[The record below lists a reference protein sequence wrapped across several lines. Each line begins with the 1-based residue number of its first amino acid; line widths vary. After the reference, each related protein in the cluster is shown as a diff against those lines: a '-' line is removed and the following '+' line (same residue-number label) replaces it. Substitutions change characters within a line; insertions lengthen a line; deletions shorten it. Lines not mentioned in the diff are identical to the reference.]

1 VSAYLNK
8 PSAALSKLPLFV
20 EIILVL
26 QVALYISVFFNIPVA
41 RQVVGFLYLTFI
53 PGFVILRLFR
63 EDKLGLT
70 ETVLFSVGLSV
81 AFMLLAGLVVNEV
94 GLFVGVK
101 QPLEPT
107 ILVLVLSAFVLLA
120 TLVNYFRGSH
130 DLPPIGLT
138 KDNVWKILVL
148 CLLPVL
154 SIVGAYV
161 ANVTGNTSVLLLA
174 LASVLA
180 VFLVAAYSKRL
191 NIEKLYLIII
201 LLIAITLLFQFT
213 LISNYVQGFDIKN
226 ENYIATLTQS
236 SGYWNSSASF
246 SSDVYGRFYSM
257 LSITVLPTVYANI
270 LNMDPTWVFK
280 IIYPL
285 IFALVPLALY
295 FLWRNKLGTTVAFI
309 SAFLFMSQ
317 LTFYTEIP
325 ALARQM
331 IGEVFF
337 VLLFLLLFSKNIRT
351 QNVKILFVIFG
362 FCLIVS
368 HYSMAFI
375 FAFFI
380 ALMWLIGY
388 LAKKP
393 FRHLSLS
400 MVVLFIVLMFSY
412 YAITSSSANI
422 TSIAQN
428 LNPIFNGLNSFL
440 DPGSRGSTVLEGLG
454 LASAP
459 TLLNSVSRTIQYVI
473 EFFIVIGFI
482 VLFLQRKKK
491 DFDFEYFVP
500 CSIAMLIL
508 AMCIVLPDFANSLNM
523 TRFFHVS
530 LFFIAPLFAIGCVEL
545 FRFATNLFGFAA
557 KRKTQIYSFVFI
569 LLILG
574 SYFLFQTSFV
584 YQATG
589 SESWSLPLSRYRLG
603 SALYTEFEYA
613 TEPQA
618 ISAEWLA
625 HNTDSSKLLV
635 YADQTVSPNL
645 VSYGGI
651 YISHVFL
658 LTNYT
663 APQLGQ
669 FVYLGELST
678 LYGKIYS
685 NNAASNVSRAL
696 NSQALSLIYNN
707 GYCEIYK
714 QQFAP

>member
-1 VSAYLNK
+1 MSAYLNK

-26 QVALYISVFFNIPVA
+26 QVALYITVFFDIPVA
-41 RQVVGFLYLTFI
+41 RQVIGFLYLTFI
-53 PGFVILRLFR
+53 PGFVILKLFK

-81 AFMLLAGLVVNEV
+81 AFMLLAGLLVNEV

-154 SIVGAYV
+154 SIAGAYV

-180 VFLVAAYSKRL
+180 VFIVAAYSKRL
-191 NIEKLYLIII
+191 DIQKLHLIII
-201 LLIAITLLFQFT
+201 LLIAITLLFQFS
-213 LISNYVQGFDIKN
+213 LISNYVQGYDIKT
-226 ENYIATLTQS
+226 ENYVATLTQS

-246 SSDVYGRFYSM
+246 SSAVYGRFYSM

-285 IFALVPLALY
+285 IFALVPIALY
-295 FLWRNKLGTTVAFI
+295 FLWRNKLGASVAFI

-317 LTFYTEIP
+317 VTFYTEIP

-331 IGEVFF
+331 IGEAFF

-351 QNVKILFVIFG
+351 QNVKILFVIFS
-362 FCLIVS
+362 FCLIIS

-380 ALMWLIGY
+380 AIMWLVGY

-393 FRHLSLS
+393 NRHLSLS
-400 MVVLFIVLMFSY
+400 MVILFLVLMFSY
-412 YAITSSSANI
+412 YTITSSSANI

-428 LNPIFNGLNSFL
+428 LNPIVNGLNNFL
-440 DPGSRGSTVLEGLG
+440 
-454 LASAP
+454 
-459 TLLNSVSRTIQYVI
+459 N
-473 EFFIVIGFI
+473 
-482 VLFLQRKKK
+482 
-491 DFDFEYFVP
+491 
-500 CSIAMLIL
+500 
-508 AMCIVLPDFANSLNM
+508 
-523 TRFFHVS
+523 
-530 LFFIAPLFAIGCVEL
+530 
-545 FRFATNLFGFAA
+545 
-557 KRKTQIYSFVFI
+557 
-569 LLILG
+569 
-574 SYFLFQTSFV
+574 
-584 YQATG
+584 
-589 SESWSLPLSRYRLG
+589 RL
-603 SALYTEFEYA
+603 
-613 TEPQA
+613 
-618 ISAEWLA
+618 
-625 HNTDSSKLLV
+625 
-635 YADQTVSPNL
+635 
-645 VSYGGI
+645 
-651 YISHVFL
+651 
-658 LTNYT
+658 
-663 APQLGQ
+663 
-669 FVYLGELST
+669 
-678 LYGKIYS
+678 
-685 NNAASNVSRAL
+685 
-696 NSQALSLIYNN
+696 
-707 GYCEIYK
+707 
-714 QQFAP
+714 